1 MAEKASLQSLGLGN
15 EKLQDTSFDDIP
27 ENLGQSY
34 PDPVEPGVYRFQLP
48 TNLAVNGPFW
58 SPVSS
63 DTHGKRINV
72 VFDDDA
78 PLVIVQS
85 PGKAHDGE
93 SFTCRISNV
102 PRERGKEKILV
113 NDMQLLLRALGETK
127 TPASNA
133 AYAQALSK
141 YAGKTFTASIEWSW
155 RCRDDKPIYVD
166 DGAGGSQKVEDK
178 MGCGARYYQSSVD
191 KVEGKFPLRITCGN
205 PECGASLRAF
215 PNIGGFKGAPAEVA
229 VPA

>member
-1 MAEKASLQSLGLGN
+1 MAEKASLQSLGLGS
-15 EKLQDTSFDDIP
+15 EKLGDTDLGDIP

-34 PDPVEPGVYRFQLP
+34 PDPIPPGVYRFGLP
-48 TNLAVNGPFW
+48 PNLAVAGPFW
-58 SPVSS
+58 APVQS

-72 VFDDDA
+72 IFDDDA

-85 PGKAHDGE
+85 PNKEHDGE
-93 SFTCRISNV
+93 TFTCRVSNV

-127 TPASNA
+127 TPANNQG
-133 AYAQALSK
+133 YAQALSK
-141 YAGKTFTASIEWSW
+141 YAGQSFTGTIEWSW

-166 DGAGGSQKVEDK
+166 DGNGGTAKVEDK

-191 KVEGKFPLRITCGN
+191 KVEGRYPMRITCAN
-205 PECGASLRAF
+205 PECGANLRAF
-215 PNIGGFKGAPAEVA
+215 PNLGGFKK
-229 VPA
+229 